1 MSDTWFD
8 WQIAP
13 DGDLEDGCHPQ
24 EAAALKE
31 YIHSTTITPDL
42 TARSITL
49 PVIAEPETAR
59 EGQSSDNL
67 VRLWGLIIDG
77 LTDLPEHRSKIIHL
91 LQAIQKLPTTIIQEP
106 EAREKQI
113 RWADL
118 PGFAILWS
126 DLNVSDGWRRS
137 IREWAPEQ
145 RERVRQ
151 HFIKQAT
158 IEAQLLI
165 AGISGVCIFWGLDC
179 VCDALER
186 ADAVPEFE
194 VPPTKEWLEIAG
206 NRILEESDGEVTGH
220 LEERD
225 LWKQD
230 KGLKPRWDFW
240 KQRLQ
245 SMAESKELTLETK
258 NAAKKAVEAMEAVA
272 KQNVDGPN

>member
-1 MSDTWFD
+1 MSDAWFD
-8 WQIAP
+8 WHLAP

-31 YIHSTTITPDL
+31 YINSTTITPDL
-42 TARSITL
+42 TARTITL

-77 LTDLPEHRSKIIHL
+77 LMDLPEHRSKIIQL
-91 LQAIQKLPTTIIQEP
+91 LQAIQKLPTTIYQEP
-106 EAREKQI
+106 EAQKKQI

-118 PGFAILWS
+118 PGFAVLWS
-126 DLNVSDGWRRS
+126 DLKVTDNWRRR

-145 RERVRQ
+145 REGVRQ
-151 HFIKQAT
+151 DFIKQAT
-158 IEAQLLI
+158 IEAHLLI
-165 AGISGVCIFWGLDC
+165 AGISGVSTSWGLDC

-194 VPPTKEWLEIAG
+194 VPATEEWLEIAG
-206 NRILEESDGEVTGH
+206 DRILEKSDGEMTWC
-220 LEERD
+220 LRERD
-225 LWKQD
+225 LWKQNE
-230 KGLKPRWDFW
+230 GLKPRWNSW
-240 KQRLQ
+240 KHRLQ
-245 SMAESKELTLETK
+245 LMAESKEITLETR

-272 KQNVDGPN
+272 KPSLDGPP